1 MDDIVV
7 TILEDSLI
15 LLITVL
21 MQFILTS
28 YVIALIPIDLLQGV
42 SSTQQEILANL
53 TITKIEF
60 ISNSTITFNALLPH
74 IIDSLYIPSLILLFL
89 DTSYYYLKAK
99 EPKRSLN

>member
-1 MDDIVV
+1 MDNIVV

-42 SSTQQEILANL
+42 SSNQQEILANL

-60 ISNSTITFNALLPH
+60 ISNSTITFNTLLPH
-74 IIDSLYIPSLILLFL
+74 IIHVLYIPSLILLSL
-89 DTSYYYLKAK
+89 DILYYYLRAK
-99 EPKRSLN
+99 EPKRNLN

>member
-21 MQFILTS
+21 MQFILNS

-42 SSTQQEILANL
+42 SSGQQEILANL

-60 ISNSTITFNALLPH
+60 ISNSTITFNALLSLIH
-74 IIDSLYIPSLILLFL
+74 VLYIPSIILLLL
-89 DTSYYYLKAK
+89 DILYYLKAK

>member
-21 MQFILTS
+21 MRFILTS
-28 YVIALIPIDLLQGV
+28 YVIALIPIDMLQTLASG
-42 SSTQQEILANL
+42 QQNVLTNL

-89 DTSYYYLKAK
+89 DILYYYLKAK
-99 EPKRSLN
+99 EHKRSLN

>member
-1 MDDIVV
+1 MNDIVV

-21 MQFILTS
+21 MPFILTS
-28 YVIALIPIDLLQGV
+28 YVIALIPIELLQGV
-42 SSTQQEILANL
+42 SSNQQEILANL

-60 ISNSTITFNALLPH
+60 VSNSTITFNAALSH
-74 IIDSLYIPSLILLFL
+74 IIHVLYIPSIILLLL
-89 DTSYYYLKAK
+89 DILYYYLKAK